1 LYLNDTQVRLDELR
15 VALKRKDTQALKRVM
30 HGLKGSSSN
39 LGVRG
44 MASLCS
50 ELEEKFDESALTE
63 GGALLTRLEEEFA
76 RVVEVFA
83 AEREMVNQ

>member
-1 LYLNDTQVRLDELR
+1 
-15 VALKRKDTQALKRVM
+15 
-30 HGLKGSSSN
+30 
-39 LGVRG
+39 